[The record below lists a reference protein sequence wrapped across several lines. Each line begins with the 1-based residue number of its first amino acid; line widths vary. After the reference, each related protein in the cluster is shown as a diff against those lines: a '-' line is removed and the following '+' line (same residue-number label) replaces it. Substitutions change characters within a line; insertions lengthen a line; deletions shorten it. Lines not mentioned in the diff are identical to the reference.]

1 MAANWWSMLKTVPWS
16 EVLSAAPQVAS
27 GARRLWDSVNRK
39 SVAAPETDEV
49 IHAVV
54 ADDEV
59 LAALQTRVLQ
69 HDDMLVDLR
78 TQLRSASELIA
89 NIAHQNAQLIAKVD
103 GQRGKLRML
112 SVLAGVSTL
121 VAIVALALVLSRT

>member
-1 MAANWWSMLKTVPWS
+1 MATNWWTMLKTVPWS

-39 SVAAPETDEV
+39 SVPAPESEEV
-49 IHAVV
+49 MHAVV

-59 LAALQTRVLQ
+59 LAAVQARVHQ
-69 HDDMLVDLR
+69 HDEQLLDMR

-89 NIAHQNAQLIAKVD
+89 NIADQNAQLIAKVD
-103 GQRGKLRML
+103 AQRSKLRWMGWITGASAL
-112 SVLAGVSTL
+112 L
-121 VAIVALALVLSRT
+121 AIVALALVLART